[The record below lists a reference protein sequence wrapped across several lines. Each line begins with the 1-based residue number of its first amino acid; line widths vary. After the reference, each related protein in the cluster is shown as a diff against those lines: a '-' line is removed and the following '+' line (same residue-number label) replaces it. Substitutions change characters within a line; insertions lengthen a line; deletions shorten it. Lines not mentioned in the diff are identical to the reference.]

1 MINSSLGETFKT
13 SSNNFN
19 LIRLLAALSVI
30 YGHATAIT
38 GKGPADI
45 FVQLVGFKFIGG
57 VAVDV
62 FFIISGFLITA
73 SALGSQGLKYYI
85 VSRVL
90 RIYPALI
97 VCVVFTVFV
106 VGLIFTTA
114 DNYLTAKQTWS
125 YLWVNASTYNTEY
138 FLPGVFETLHDKAVN
153 GSLWSLAVEVRLY
166 LIIFVLAVVGGL
178 SRRSVFNVLFFCVL
192 IAGFLNKE
200 FWSFLFEYENHRH
213 VALMFM
219 MGSFAWVNRD
229 LISLNPWILL
239 ALLFLAATTHGT
251 PSFGLM
257 YNLLLPYLVLYVAF
271 APGAKWF
278 NRFGDYS
285 YGVYLYGWLSQQLVM
300 SFMPVADNFQNTILS
315 CLLAFFFAVV
325 SWHFV
330 EKPTIKL
337 KEYFKRDVAR
347 VGRTEYV

>member
-1 MINSSLGETFKT
+1 MINNSLGETFKT

-19 LIRLLAALSVI
+19 LIRLLAAFSVI
-30 YGHATAIT
+30 YGHANAIT
-38 GKGPADI
+38 GKGPGDI

-62 FFIISGFLITA
+62 FFVISGFLITA
-73 SALGSQGLKYYI
+73 SALGSQGLRYYI
-85 VSRVL
+85 VSRAL

-97 VCVVFTVFV
+97 VCVIFTVFV
-106 VGLIFTTA
+106 VGVAFTTT
-114 DNYLTAKQTWS
+114 DNYLTMKQTWS
-125 YLWVNASTYNTEY
+125 YLWVNASTYSTEY

-166 LIIFVLAVVGGL
+166 VIVLFLAVVGVL
-178 SRRSVFNVLFFCVL
+178 SRRSIFNALFFGAL

-200 FWSFLFEYENHRH
+200 FWSFLFEYENHKH

-219 MGSFAWVNRD
+219 IGSFAWVNRG
-229 LISLNPWILL
+229 LISLTPGGLL
-239 ALLFLAATTHGT
+239 TLFFLAAITHGT
-251 PSFGLM
+251 ASFGLV

-300 SFMPVADNFQNTILS
+300 SFMPAANNLQNTILG
-315 CLLAFFFAVV
+315 CLLAFFFAVL

-330 EKPTIKL
+330 ESPTIKL
-337 KEYFKRDVAR
+337 KGYFRRSTAR
-347 VGRTEYV
+347 VGKAEYV